1 MEKIWHRA
9 LYIRLLFIS
18 VLMISGLS
26 CHAQTH
32 FRIHHS
38 SGGYTDVPLSQ
49 VDSITFVDGD
59 SIASVVELKGS
70 WFWGSTELGYYELL
84 TFNDD
89 HTYTGYDNYFT
100 YGFDTMTYGWW
111 GQMGAM
117 LTLQSNGF
125 GYQRRY
131 NWFIMGLSENALE
144 VMTKMGSFTYYRLQP
159 EVITLQ
165 AGGEP
170 LTCSDGDSFIFAD
183 GVVTTIS
190 DNKLQGIAPGV
201 TYIQKRLAANNSILS
216 YKVIVE

>member
-1 MEKIWHRA
+1 MERRWYKA
-9 LYIRLLFIS
+9 PYIRLLFVSI
-18 VLMISGLS
+18 LMISGLS

-38 SGGYTDVPLSQ
+38 NGGYTDVPLSQ

-201 TYIQKRLAANNSILS
+201 TYIQKHLAANNSILS